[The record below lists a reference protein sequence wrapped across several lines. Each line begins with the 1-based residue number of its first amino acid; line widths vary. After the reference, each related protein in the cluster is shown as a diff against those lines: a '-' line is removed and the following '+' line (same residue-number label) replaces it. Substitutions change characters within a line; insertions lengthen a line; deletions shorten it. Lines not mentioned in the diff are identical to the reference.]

1 MFKAFLVGVLREAI
15 DTDKV
20 KSAIADGVRSAIA
33 SSRTAVSFADKANEI
48 VGVTSVRYDA
58 LGLKGKLLKG
68 YLLQLLKELADES
81 PAIAAG
87 LRHGEPYIKAVLDGI
102 SPDEIATVSMSL
114 YSFLKIQAI
123 KVAKEQGLAE

>member
-1 MFKAFLVGVLREAI
+1 MLKPFLIGLLKTVI
-15 DTDKV
+15 NTDEFRAV
-20 KSAIADGVRSAIA
+20 IADGVKSAIA
-33 SSRTAVSFADKANEI
+33 SSRTTASFADKANEI

-68 YLLQLLKELADES
+68 YLLQLLKELANES
-81 PAIAAG
+81 PAIATG
-87 LRHGEPYIKAVLDGI
+87 LRHGEPYLKAVLDGI

>member
-1 MFKAFLVGVLREAI
+1 MLKPFLIGLLKTVI
-15 DTDKV
+15 DTDEFRAV
-20 KSAIADGVRSAIA
+20 IADGVRSAIA
-33 SSRTAVSFADKANEI
+33 SSRTAASFADKASDI
-48 VGVTSVRYDA
+48 VGVASARYDA

-68 YLLQLLKELADES
+68 YLLQLLKELANES
-81 PAIAAG
+81 PAIATG
-87 LRHGEPYIKAVLDGI
+87 LRHGEPYLKAVLDGI

>member
-20 KSAIADGVRSAIA
+20 RSAIADGVRSAIA
-33 SSRTAVSFADKANEI
+33 SSRTAASIADKASDI
-48 VGVTSVRYDA
+48 AVVASTRYDA

-68 YLLQLLKELADES
+68 YLLQLLKELANES

-87 LRHGEPYIKAVLDGI
+87 LRQGEPYLKAVLDGI

-114 YSFLKIQAI
+114 YGFLKIQAI